1 MNRLDKRLLFSAE
14 TTAAIY
20 GLIAKIDAIKGQ
32 WKITSTLSPQMV
44 ARLKTSVLITS
55 TGASTRIEGSKLS
68 DKEVKELFSNVKI
81 KKLKTRDEQ
90 EVMGYLELLKNVFNS
105 WNQLTFSENL
115 VLHFH
120 QELLKYSNKDQRH
133 KGNYKSDSN
142 RVEARDAQGKLIG
155 IIFDPTPPHLV
166 RPEMHAL
173 IDWTKDRIV
182 SHQTHSLL
190 VLANFIFEF
199 LAIHPFTDGN
209 GRCSR
214 VLTNLLLLKAG
225 YEYTPYISH
234 EKIIEDNKAEYYVA
248 LNTTQ
253 ATWKKPREDISAWVL
268 FFLET
273 ILKQSEL
280 ALLLITQESI
290 EEFLSDKQL
299 QVWHFALTQETFQR
313 ANVIQATKLKPRTI
327 EQSIKK
333 LLDMNKLTKLGQG
346 KATRYKIND
355 ATPKL

>member
-1 MNRLDKRLLFSAE
+1 
-14 TTAAIY
+14 
-20 GLIAKIDAIKGQ
+20 
-32 WKITSTLSPQMV
+32 
-44 ARLKTSVLITS
+44 
-55 TGASTRIEGSKLS
+55 
-68 DKEVKELFSNVKI
+68 
-81 KKLKTRDEQ
+81 
-90 EVMGYLELLKNVFNS
+90 
-105 WNQLTFSENL
+105 
-115 VLHFH
+115 
-120 QELLKYSNKDQRH
+120 
-133 KGNYKSDSN
+133 
-142 RVEARDAQGKLIG
+142 
-155 IIFDPTPPHLV
+155 
-166 RPEMHAL
+166 MHAL
-173 IDWTKDRIV
+173 IDWTKHHLA
-182 SHQTHSLL
+182 SQQTHLLL

-214 VLTNLLLLKAG
+214 VLTNLLLLQSG

-248 LNTTQ
+248 LNKTQ
-253 ATWKKPREDISAWVL
+253 ATWKKPREDLSTWVL

-313 ANVIQATKLKPRTI
+313 ANVIKTTKLKPRTI